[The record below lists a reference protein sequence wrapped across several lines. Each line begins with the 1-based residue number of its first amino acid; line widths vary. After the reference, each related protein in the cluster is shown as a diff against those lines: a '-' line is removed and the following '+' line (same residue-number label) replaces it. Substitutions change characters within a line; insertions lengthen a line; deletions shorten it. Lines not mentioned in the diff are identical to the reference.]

1 MWKEQPEESHGSQVW
16 SYFSM
21 AVAFNHWLEAALG
34 SMASAQSQVW
44 VSGDWLEDSPVALL
58 NFLYNL
64 TAIQDTFTQP
74 SFLPA
79 LLHSRSDMHHG
90 WTASPT
96 SLGSSS
102 LPLQMFPLVN
112 VLHV

>member
-1 MWKEQPEESHGSQVW
+1 MWKEQPQESHGSQVW
-16 SYFSM
+16 SYFSI
-21 AVAFNHWLEAALG
+21 VVVFSHWLEAALG
-34 SMASAQSQVW
+34 SM
-44 VSGDWLEDSPVALL
+44 VSDDWLADSPVASL
-58 NFLYNL
+58 NFLENP
-64 TAIQDTFTQP
+64 TVIQDTFTQP

-79 LLHSRSDMHHG
+79 LLHSRSEMHHG

-112 VLHV
+112 FLHV